1 MDIKQLYNDNL
12 RKLPNEYGDVSVMYR
27 RVTTQSGLTQLF
39 KMSGYRFSGDKNLEQ
54 TFASEGS
61 GAVRVDFD
69 CTLILHVEAIKQ
81 KAGEV
86 SLSVHSVKNGTGE
99 VRHGVISYEEDTR
112 KNGYLIK
119 LTHTG
124 RFCKN
129 DIILIKFTNVI
140 DIRVTIFGN

>member
-1 MDIKQLYNDNL
+1 MGMFNNEIKKKEVIKKTPAFYLN
-12 RKLPNEYGDVSVMYR
+12 YR
-27 RVTTQSGLTQLF
+27 RVTTQSGLTQWF
-39 KMSGYRFSGDKNLEQ
+39 KISGYGFSGDKNLEQ

-61 GAVRVDFD
+61 GAVRVDYD

-81 KAGEV
+81 KAGEA
-86 SLSVHSVKNGTGE
+86 SLSVHSVKNGCEE
-99 VRHGVISYEEDTR
+99 VRPGVVSYEEDTR
-112 KNGYLIK
+112 KKGYLIK

-129 DIILIKFTNVI
+129 DIILIKFTNVT